1 MTYEELLLKT
11 VTSGDTSTSMAL
23 EAVVK
28 LHKPKKIRVITYC
41 DACTTDDELVSY
53 PCQTIWAIEN
63 ILG

>member
-1 MTYEELLLKT
+1 
-11 VTSGDTSTSMAL
+11 MAL